1 MRILLLITL
10 LSTSLISNAQPV
22 FSGEDFSGVY
32 QCDGQDHL
40 EGSYKGK
47 VTIKLVADKSSG
59 EYGAYQ
65 FKLEVPGFGEYP
77 GHAAAQ
83 GKKLA
88 IYFANTDLA
97 TKDFGTGIANF
108 SKNKAGTGI
117 PIIDLCFVFVLLP
130 MRSTYNCQLAKTTV
144 SHPSLMPICKFI
156 VSDIIL

>member
-1 MRILLLITL
+1 MPRMRILLLITF
-10 LSTSLISNAQPV
+10 LSASLISNAQPV
-22 FSGEDFSGVY
+22 FSGEDLSGVY

-40 EGSYKGK
+40 EGLYKGK

-59 EYGAYQ
+59 EYGAYE

-83 GKKLA
+83 GKKMA

-108 SKNKAGTGI
+108 SKNKAGKWA
-117 PIIDLCFVFVLLP
+117 F
-130 MRSTYNCQLAKTTV
+130 K
-144 SHPSLMPICKFI
+144 KFYYEPEYKGGNFGTETCTAQ
-156 VSDIIL
+156 

>member
-1 MRILLLITL
+1 MPRMRILLLITFI
-10 LSTSLISNAQPV
+10 STSLISNAQPV

-83 GKKLA
+83 GKKMA

-108 SKNKAGTGI
+108 SKNKAGKW
-117 PIIDLCFVFVLLP
+117 VF
-130 MRSTYNCQLAKTTV
+130 K
-144 SHPSLMPICKFI
+144 KFYYEPEYKGGNFGTETCTAQ
-156 VSDIIL
+156 

>member
-1 MRILLLITL
+1 MRILLLITF
-10 LSTSLISNAQPV
+10 LSASLISNAQPV
-22 FSGEDFSGVY
+22 FSGEDLSGVY

-40 EGSYKGK
+40 EGLYKGK

-83 GKKLA
+83 GKKMA

-108 SKNKAGTGI
+108 SKKKPGNGYSKSSITNPNTKGVTLGPKPVPHNRTLISGTTS
-117 PIIDLCFVFVLLP
+117 F
-130 MRSTYNCQLAKTTV
+130 
-144 SHPSLMPICKFI
+144 
-156 VSDIIL
+156 

>member
-1 MRILLLITL
+1 
-10 LSTSLISNAQPV
+10 V
-22 FSGEDFSGVY
+22 FSGENFSGVY

-83 GKKLA
+83 GKKMA

-108 SKNKAGTGI
+108 YKNKAGKWSFKKFYYEPEYKGGNFGTE
-117 PIIDLCFVFVLLP
+117 
-130 MRSTYNCQLAKTTV
+130 
-144 SHPSLMPICKFI
+144 ICTAQ
-156 VSDIIL
+156 